1 VIRGKLEKIYEK
13 TTMNTN
19 NIKHRSLVKMEEYMK
34 DSISIIG
41 KRCARFDEIKVQAKR
56 VVEKFDPEKIIL
68 FGSYAYGK
76 PTLQSDVDLLIIVD
90 TNESTLKL
98 SSEIALSLEH
108 SFPLDIIVKTPGQIK
123 SRLQKGDFFIE
134 DIINLGKVIYERTN
148 KRMG

>member
-1 VIRGKLEKIYEK
+1 
-13 TTMNTN
+13 
-19 NIKHRSLVKMEEYMK
+19 MK

-41 KRCARFDEIKVQAKR
+41 KRCAMFDEIKVQVKR

-123 SRLQKGDFFIE
+123 SRLQNGDFFIE

>member
-1 VIRGKLEKIYEK
+1 
-13 TTMNTN
+13 
-19 NIKHRSLVKMEEYMK
+19 MEIFME

-56 VVEKFDPEKIIL
+56 IGEKFDPEKIIL

-90 TNESTLKL
+90 TNKSTLKL

-108 SFPLDIIVKTPGQIK
+108 SFPLDIIVKTPQQIK
-123 SRLQKGDFFIE
+123 RRLQNGDFFIE

-148 KRMG
+148 KRMD